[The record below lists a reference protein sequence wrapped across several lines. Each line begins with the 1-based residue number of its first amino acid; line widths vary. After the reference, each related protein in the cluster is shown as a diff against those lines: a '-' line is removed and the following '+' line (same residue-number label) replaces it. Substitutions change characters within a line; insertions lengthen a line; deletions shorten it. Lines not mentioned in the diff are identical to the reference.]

1 MDVNVTALA
10 RAFSFIWLLLLTLA
24 QTAWANLPLSPEE
37 QALVDGH
44 QPIQVAVMYDFV
56 PFSYVEGGTHKGF
69 VADLLRLIET
79 KTGAKLRARVGEW
92 GDNLEDLRQKQIDA
106 IADVSFKPERTS
118 FILYTTPYFE
128 IPTVVFT
135 DKRFGNYQGLA
146 DLSGKHVGVLRNIF
160 YIREL
165 RKRRDIRISEYDDYE
180 TLTRALAFG
189 EIDAAI
195 QNLTSGYHYATQNA
209 YTNIKMAAEFQLDN
223 VGREDLRFGVRTDKP
238 AIQSLLQKGL
248 DSITE
253 AEWGELTNRWV
264 GTRYSEL
271 VDRRQTVALST
282 LEREFVR
289 QNPVIRVHNEDNFEP
304 FSFYEDGQPVGH
316 SVDFIRMLAQRVGL
330 EVEFVSGHSW
340 NDYLE
345 MMRSG
350 QIDVMTNIVQSPDR
364 ARYMH
369 FTTPYLRLAQGIF
382 RRQDSAPITSVQA
395 LKSRRLVLP
404 EGFYTYEQL
413 TQTEGFRIEPAKDSL
428 EALMRV
434 STGNDEVTIE
444 IMRVAEHLLQKYG
457 IPGVVGSAPSQVI
470 ASAPLSLRLAIT
482 QNKPILRQIL
492 QKAMDSLTEQEKRQ
506 VLQKWTGTGAQ
517 ASNFIHLTGQ
527 ELGWMESRAA
537 IRICSTR
544 QRLPYEDLVN
554 SNDKHI
560 GAFAELLDVM
570 RHNAGLSVRLVGVD
584 NFREA
589 LGLLKRG
596 ECDLISRTPPG
607 FEDPDISLSQ
617 PLLDGTLVI
626 ATNLDEVYV
635 RSFSQLQPHTLAVIT
650 GSHVQLYLERHY
662 PELIL
667 QPYADMGA
675 AMNAVAAG
683 QVFGLVDTLPVIS
696 RAIVTGHH
704 SDIKISGELESDYPA
719 LLATRSDE
727 TLLLQIVN
735 KAIQS
740 IGAEQFETVTNRWM
754 QVPILAQ
761 PPDYRLITQAALATL
776 FFVALILLWNRKLA
790 QLNARIHESRN
801 QLMTAHEELKIK
813 NRMLEQ
819 LSTTDRLT
827 RLKNRLYL
835 ERAVEQQLLQAEQYS
850 TYTFSL
856 LLVDIDHFKRIN
868 DNFGHDQGDAVLT
881 DFAAILKGDS
891 REQDII
897 ARWGGEEF
905 LIICPDTDLT
915 AATHLAENLLQAIRR
930 HQFAGVGH
938 CTASIGVA
946 TWAAGDTYKSLSRR
960 ADQALYHAKHNG
972 RDQVSQ
978 QRPNT
983 SKPSP
988 TSAMTLD

>member
-1 MDVNVTALA
+1 MTLITRALSVTL
-10 RAFSFIWLLLLTLA
+10 FLLLSLV
-24 QTAWANLPLSPEE
+24 QTAWASLALSPEE
-37 QALVDGH
+37 QSLVDAK
-44 QPIQVAVMYDFV
+44 QPIHVAVMYDFV
-56 PFSYVEGGTHKGF
+56 PFSYVEDGTHKGF
-69 VADLLRLIET
+69 VADLLQLIEA
-79 KTGAKLRARVGEW
+79 KTGAKLKARVGEW
-92 GDNLEDLRQKQIDA
+92 SNNLENLRHKQVDA

-135 DKRFGNYQGLA
+135 DKQFGDYQGLA

-180 TLTRALAFG
+180 SLTRALAFG

-209 YTNIKMAAEFQLDN
+209 YTNIKMAAEFRLDN

-238 AIQSLLQKGL
+238 VIQSLLQKGL

-253 AEWGELTNRWV
+253 AEWSQLTNRWV
-264 GTRYSEL
+264 GTRSSEL
-271 VDRRQTVALST
+271 VDRRQTVALSIK
-282 LEREFVR
+282 EREFVR
-289 QNPVIRVHNEDNFEP
+289 QNPVIRVHNEANFEP
-304 FSFYEDGQPVGH
+304 FSFYEDDQPVGH

-330 EVEFVSGHSW
+330 KVEFVSGHSW

-345 MMRSG
+345 MMRNG
-350 QIDVMTNIVQSPDR
+350 QLDVMTNIVHSPER
-364 ARYMH
+364 AQYMH

-382 RRQDSAPITSVQA
+382 RRQDSAPITSAQQ
-395 LKSRRLVLP
+395 LQSRRLVLP

-413 TQTEGFRIEPAKDSL
+413 SRKEGFRVEPAKDSL

-434 STGNDEVTIE
+434 STGTEEVTIE

-457 IPGVVGSAPSQVI
+457 IPGVAGSAPHQVI
-470 ASAPLSLRLAIT
+470 AADPLSLRLAIT
-482 QNKPILRQIL
+482 RNKPLLKQIL

-506 VLQKWTGTGAQ
+506 VLHKWTGKGAQ

-537 IRICSTR
+537 IRVCSTR
-544 QRLPYEDLVN
+544 QRLPYEDMIS
-554 SNDKHI
+554 SNGNHI
-560 GAFAELLDVM
+560 GVFAELLDIM
-570 RHNAGLSVRLVGVD
+570 RHNAGLSVRLVSVA

-589 LGLLKRG
+589 LGRLKRG

-607 FEDPDISLSQ
+607 FADPGISLSQ
-617 PLLDGTLVI
+617 PLLEGTLVI
-626 ATNLDEVYV
+626 ATGLDEVYV
-635 RSFSQLQPHTLAVIT
+635 RNFSQLEPYMLAVVE
-650 GSHVQLYLERHY
+650 GSHVQLYLERHHAELKLKPY
-662 PELIL
+662 PDL
-667 QPYADMGA
+667 AD
-675 AMNAVAAG
+675 AMKAVAAG
-683 QVFGLVDTLPVIS
+683 KVFGLVDTLPVIS
-696 RAIVTGHH
+696 RAIVTDHH
-704 SDIKISGELESDYPA
+704 SDIKISGELEADYPA
-719 LLATRSDE
+719 LLATRSDDA
-727 TLLLQIVN
+727 LLLQIVN

-740 IGAEQFETVTNRWM
+740 IGTEQFETVTNRWM
-754 QVPILAQ
+754 QAPILAE
-761 PPDYRLITQAALATL
+761 PPDYRLITQVALATL
-776 FFVALILLWNRKLA
+776 FVVALILIWNRKLA
-790 QLNARIHESRN
+790 HLNARIHESRN
-801 QLMTAHEELKIK
+801 ELMTAHEELKIK

-835 ERAVEQQLLQAEQYS
+835 ERAFEQQLLQAEQDS

-868 DNFGHDQGDAVLT
+868 DGFGHDQGDAVLT
-881 DFAAILKGDS
+881 DFAAVLKGTS
-891 REQDII
+891 REQDVI

-905 LIICPDTDLT
+905 MLICPNTDLR
-915 AATHLAENLLQAIRR
+915 AATELAERLLKALRG
-930 HQFAGVGH
+930 HHFAEVGH

-946 TWAAGDTYKSLSRR
+946 TWTSGDSYKSLCRR
-960 ADQALYHAKHNG
+960 ADQALYHAKHSG

-978 QRPNT
+978 QGASTVSEAQRSSST
-983 SKPSP
+983 
-988 TSAMTLD
+988 ALV